1 MTVPAAARA
10 MKLSVWADAAILP
23 GMAVYAYAV
32 FPFAADGPSLCLW
45 LNLTGHR
52 CPGCGLTHAV
62 CHAFRGDFAAA
73 WEANALVAFALP
85 VLAWLSIR
93 AWADLWKIRRRRCG
107 RRAGEGH
114 GKEDGREEEE

>member
-1 MTVPAAARA
+1 MN
-10 MKLSVWADAAILP
+10 LSVWADAVLLP

-32 FPFAADGPSLCLW
+32 FPFTADAPSVCIW

-73 WEANALVAFALP
+73 WEANSLVAVVLP
-85 VLAWLSIR
+85 LVAWISIR
-93 AWADLWKIRRRRCG
+93 AWADLWKSHRQRRAWK
-107 RRAGEGH
+107 AGEGH
-114 GKEDGREEEE
+114 GKADGR